1 MAWIESIDVDV
12 VKFDFITMLGTCGD
26 RLEAMMNTGQKV
38 TIFTGVKDINANMLI
53 KEIINKNSQMYE
65 NDIIR
70 QDDINVMAKFMK
82 STS

>member
-70 QDDINVMAKFMK
+70 QDDINIMAKFMK